1 MLNDYTMEGFL
12 NLISLPNRIIYR
24 RRKTK
29 NIHRAWILIYE
40 HVMLNDAL
48 RLAVQND
55 GIKFW
60 EDDPFFR
67 FRYPVN
73 KYGCGGIPL
82 EFAEVHWLKLFPMWV
97 RLTLH
102 SPWFEVFRTPT
113 MGLGTNRQLDTV
125 T

>member
-1 MLNDYTMEGFL
+1 MFHDYTMEGFL

-40 HVMLNDAL
+40 FVMLNDAL

-55 GIKFW
+55 GVKFW
-60 EDDPFFR
+60 EEDPFFR

-73 KYGCGGIPL
+73 K
-82 EFAEVHWLKLFPMWV
+82 
-97 RLTLH
+97 
-102 SPWFEVFRTPT
+102 
-113 MGLGTNRQLDTV
+113 
-125 T
+125 